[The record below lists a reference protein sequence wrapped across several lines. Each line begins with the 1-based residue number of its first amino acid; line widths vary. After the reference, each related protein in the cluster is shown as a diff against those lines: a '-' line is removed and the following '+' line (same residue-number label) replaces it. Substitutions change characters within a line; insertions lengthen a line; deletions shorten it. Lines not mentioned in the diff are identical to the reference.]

1 LRAFLSLLSRRGTG
15 PLSLADYAAAVSP
28 PTDRA
33 LRAAGIIKPDVPSRI
48 YPCGADEPGC
58 VREVRGF
65 DDDDDL
71 GLGDTSVPG
80 ERTLVAVCSRTPH
93 ACPFTEVS
101 TDALAQVAIHKAP
114 LVRVVVRALGIE
126 ETLRPHRKAVSLT
139 DYDLLPLGELL
150 HDGPPRD
157 AFLFIHPRS
166 GLELRLSLRAHD
178 PRRAVFFVPTA
189 HAVDP
194 DLFARHP
201 KTAHVEL
208 ARLDDR
214 LTVRGESI
222 VGTTQLRLVTA
233 VDAPADD
240 DVEPLVTDA
249 RPLPPLKRWNLL
261 RICKVNGETVLLT
274 VEGVSSRRSYID
286 MGMANANRE
295 ADVQWKLFIDILENE
310 GVMAWH
316 EFGNYIAVSQ
326 RMTRLRKA
334 LCRALGLG
342 DDPFESVGGRQGWRP
357 RFIAKKDPPPA
368 KLRGRR

>member
-1 LRAFLSLLSRRGTG
+1 MRAFLSLLSRRGTG
-15 PLSLADYAAAVSP
+15 RLSLADYAAAISRA
-28 PTDRA
+28 TDVA
-33 LRAAGIIKPDVPSRI
+33 LRAEGIVKPDVLSRS
-48 YPCGADEPGC
+48 YPCGAGEPGC

-71 GLGDTSVPG
+71 GVGETGVPG
-80 ERTLVAVCSRTPH
+80 ERTYVAVCTRSPH

-101 TDALAQVAIHKAP
+101 TDTLAQVAIHRAP
-114 LVRVVVRALGIE
+114 LLRTVARALGIE
-126 ETLRPHRKAVSLT
+126 EAARPHRKSVPLT
-139 DYDLLPLGELL
+139 DADPHPLGELL
-150 HDGPPRD
+150 HDGAPRD
-157 AFLFIHPRS
+157 AFLVIHPRAD
-166 GLELRLSLRAHD
+166 LELRLAARAHD
-178 PRRAVFFVPTA
+178 ARRAVFFVPTA

-194 DLFARHP
+194 DLFARHS
-201 KTAHVEL
+201 KASHVEL

-233 VDAPADD
+233 VDAPPDD
-240 DVEPLVTDA
+240 DVDPLVTDA

-261 RICKVNGETVLLT
+261 RICKVNDETILLT
-274 VEGVSSRRSYID
+274 VEGVNSRRTHID

-295 ADVQWKLFIDILENE
+295 ADVQWKLLMEILEND
-310 GVMAWH
+310 GVMTWH
-316 EFGNYIAVSQ
+316 HFGNYIAVAQ

-334 LCRALGLG
+334 LCRALGLQ

-357 RFIAKKDPPPA
+357 RFTAKSDPPPA